1 MNRASDAF
9 GPAIA
14 MDTSQ
19 TDLARSRL
27 VGLPQV
33 GSRHRIVALARHEYR
48 AAVRSRVLV
57 TLLAI
62 LVGVTIASVFI
73 ASVTHRTQVA
83 DYEAYKA
90 AAKASGLSRIAP
102 SPLAPM
108 SLLRGAFEYLQI
120 IGAVIAIALGYLS
133 VSRERVNRT
142 LPLLRSR
149 PVTGGE
155 LATGGLLGAFAVF
168 ITLVAATALVGVVCI
183 GVIGHD
189 WISIGEIGQL
199 TLAYVASIV
208 YMTGFYAL
216 SVFTTARSKN
226 AINGLFVALCVWLII
241 VLVFPQIGDTLDSDN
256 QIPGGLFKALG
267 LNRADETT
275 VLNHF
280 TVFETIRTRIEYLS
294 FAQHYQRFVFAMADV
309 KERYRSFGFG
319 WLMARVWTDLAWVMV
334 WPVLLIT
341 GQRRAIE
348 SQPTLSQGAT
358 S

>member
-1 MNRASDAF
+1 MSKSINVSVS
-9 GPAIA
+9 AIA
-14 MDTSQ
+14 LGSSPA
-19 TDLARSRL
+19 LLRSSSF
-27 VGLPQV
+27 GDSSAD
-33 GSRHRIVALARHEYR
+33 GSRRRIMALARHEYR

-57 TLLAI
+57 TLLGI

-133 VSRERVNRT
+133 VSRERANRT

-168 ITLVAATALVGVVCI
+168 VTLVTATAVAGVVCI

-189 WISIGEIGQL
+189 WINLGEIGQL

-216 SVFTTARSKN
+216 SVFTTARSNN
-226 AINGLFVALCVWLII
+226 AINGLFVALCVWLVI

-256 QIPGGLFKALG
+256 QVPGGLFKALG

-309 KERYRSFGFG
+309 KERYRPFGFS
-319 WLMARVWTDLAWVMV
+319 WLMARVWTDLSWVLA

-348 SQPTLSQGAT
+348 NQPTIPQGAT